1 MVKIKSRV
9 LCALL
14 AFSIFISTSVSMCFD
29 SYATGGDII
38 IGGAAVSAGE
48 AVAFLLGV
56 FGLTAASAAVYD
68 NVDSIKAWGNEQ
80 LETFTADTVGK
91 LADPNAQATARADI
105 VTWVEN
111 ARKGL
116 IDNSSVVWSYWTQW
130 VTGLTQQA
138 TSGSSPGADVGSGI
152 YYAGNSYSFTND
164 LRCFVAS
171 SSSGIYYS
179 YYVYSGRILYCVFLS
194 NYDFEC
200 GSYYLD
206 EGMSSYSSHNT
217 IFDKKHSVYY
227 EYWDCT
233 SSSLDGV
240 SNTSL
245 DEVLDNFSS
254 IVDVPSD
261 YTLSPT
267 GLSDVYERDHSYD
280 NVGLVNPGAVAGNP
294 GITIDWGKVGDIAG
308 VLGGIAAGEL
318 DGTEALDRAGVT
330 VVDRVTDK
338 VIDDTGVTDI
348 PITDVVVDTT
358 AIDDYT
364 IPGLQTLFPFC
375 LPFDLIDFLNI
386 LSAPPEAPHFQIP
399 IRYPTGSGWAEYIV
413 DVDLSAFDNVAM
425 ILRNMELLAFI
436 VGLII
441 LTRDKMIRG

>member
-1 MVKIKSRV
+1 MVVSTLRENLMKEGMYMVKIKSRV

-171 SSSGIYYS
+171 SSVS
-179 YYVYSGRILYCVFLS
+179 YTHLTLPT
-194 NYDFEC
+194 N
-200 GSYYLD
+200 
-206 EGMSSYSSHNT
+206 
-217 IFDKKHSVYY
+217 
-227 EYWDCT
+227 
-233 SSSLDGV
+233 SLV
-240 SNTSL
+240 
-245 DEVLDNFSS
+245 
-254 IVDVPSD
+254 
-261 YTLSPT
+261 
-267 GLSDVYERDHSYD
+267 
-280 NVGLVNPGAVAGNP
+280 
-294 GITIDWGKVGDIAG
+294 
-308 VLGGIAAGEL
+308 
-318 DGTEALDRAGVT
+318 
-330 VVDRVTDK
+330 
-338 VIDDTGVTDI
+338 
-348 PITDVVVDTT
+348 
-358 AIDDYT
+358 
-364 IPGLQTLFPFC
+364 
-375 LPFDLIDFLNI
+375 
-386 LSAPPEAPHFQIP
+386 
-399 IRYPTGSGWAEYIV
+399 
-413 DVDLSAFDNVAM
+413 
-425 ILRNMELLAFI
+425 
-436 VGLII
+436 
-441 LTRDKMIRG
+441 